1 MRFEVFAMLEA
12 ELDTFGKTSSLA
24 FQKSVNNGRSSK
36 FLLASKQGEKHFEK
50 HLFPSLVWRLLN
62 GNNFHV
68 TVSL

>member
-1 MRFEVFAMLEA
+1 MLEA

-50 HLFPSLVWRLLN
+50 HFEMHLFPSLVWRLN
-62 GNNFHV
+62 GNNFRA